1 MGDVKGYPTLKWG
14 DPGDLK
20 DYDGGRDFN
29 ALKQFADENLGPSC
43 GPDNLDLCDEEKKAL
58 VEKFMKMSPERIEGK
73 IKKSEKDIKKLEE
86 DFETLLKGLQAKYE
100 KAEKDKEASLK
111 EIKESGL
118 SMMKAV
124 KAHKEQ
130 SGKS

>member
-1 MGDVKGYPTLKWG
+1 MGWRPERS
-14 DPGDLK
+14 PGLRWSARLRWFK
-20 DYDGGRDFN
+20 AICRRKPW
-29 ALKQFADENLGPSC
+29 AILWARQFGSLRRR
-43 GPDNLDLCDEEKKAL
+43 KKTL
-58 VEKFMKMSPERIEGK
+58 VEKFMKMSPERIDGK

-86 DFETLLKGLQAKYE
+86 NFETLLKGLQAKYE

-118 SMMKAV
+118 GIMKAV

-130 SGKS
+130 SGKSEL